1 MDDKLEFYLD
11 AKDILS
17 QPTSCQAQGDYKK
30 ALEKENHGTSNSENG
45 NFAFTWQL
53 WSHHLSKIHE
63 KIFEH
68 IYDWAGEVR
77 LDDISKRAIDPN
89 GNYEI
94 GHFLDKNLIPDE
106 LNKFSQAV
114 KEKDHLKG
122 LDKDQFVQEFTQLY
136 AKLNEAHPFEE
147 GNGRAAKLM
156 MNQLAN
162 DAGYTMVYSKVA
174 VSDWNYAFK
183 RSLTDQELY
192 VGENYENLEPMEQDL
207 SYLLKVMD
215 SIIEPYDLVLKLEN
229 TEEQEQEQE
238 NDQDKSNDDDSPS
251 YG

>member
-1 MDDKLEFYLD
+1 M
-11 AKDILS
+11 
-17 QPTSCQAQGDYKK
+17 
-30 ALEKENHGTSNSENG
+30 
-45 NFAFTWQL
+45 
-53 WSHHLSKIHE
+53 
-63 KIFEH
+63 
-68 IYDWAGEVR
+68 
-77 LDDISKRAIDPN
+77 
-89 GNYEI
+89 
-94 GHFLDKNLIPDE
+94 
-106 LNKFSQAV
+106 
-114 KEKDHLKG
+114 
-122 LDKDQFVQEFTQLY
+122 DKDQFVQEFTQLY